1 VPVTEALRIPEIDE
15 IVDAHLFANRLIE
28 RAAGYLPLVDLAAV
42 DRTAQFLVA
51 GGLRFRDRVLVG
63 LAEAGI
69 DTRDPFELL
78 LALRRAGARRLEE
91 LFGPGEPDA
100 AAFRGRTPVVRATTV
115 AALEARGAALASR
128 LSAAEQAAVCRAGL
142 AACVTC
148 TDVHE
153 YGKLLL
159 EAALR
164 SLGVRLIDGG
174 VSADPDAVVAA
185 ARQGGADLI
194 AVSTYNGV
202 ALRYLRALRTELA
215 CRGLDLPI
223 FIGGKLNQV
232 PDDGLA
238 SMPIDVS
245 AQLRSLG
252 AFVCA
257 RVEDMLSEL
266 VDAAAERN
274 ASGESR
280 RQENSL

>member
-1 VPVTEALRIPEIDE
+1 MR
-15 IVDAHLFANRLIE
+15 
-28 RAAGYLPLVDLAAV
+28 
-42 DRTAQFLVA
+42 
-51 GGLRFRDRVLVG
+51 
-63 LAEAGI
+63 
-69 DTRDPFELL
+69 
-78 LALRRAGARRLEE
+78 
-91 LFGPGEPDA
+91 
-100 AAFRGRTPVVRATTV
+100 
-115 AALEARGAALASR
+115 
-128 LSAAEQAAVCRAGL
+128 RAGL

-185 ARQGGADLI
+185 ARQGRVDLI

-202 ALRYLRALRTELA
+202 ALSYLRGLRAELA
-215 CRGLDLPI
+215 RAGLDLPI

-238 SMPIDVS
+238 SMPVDVS

-257 RVEDMLSEL
+257 RVEELLSEL

-274 ASGESR
+274 ASGSPGL
-280 RQENSL
+280 QEISL